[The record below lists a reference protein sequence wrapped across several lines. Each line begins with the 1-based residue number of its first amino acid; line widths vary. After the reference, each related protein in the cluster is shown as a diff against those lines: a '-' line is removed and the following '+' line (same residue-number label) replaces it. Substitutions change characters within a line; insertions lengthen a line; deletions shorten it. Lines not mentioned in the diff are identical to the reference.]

1 MKERW
6 IVGEARD
13 VEEQT
18 ITSWMV
24 KIQELTKVYS
34 SENIWNM
41 DKSDCFCK
49 ALHGKGLVKKGKE
62 AKGGEKSKQRFTIGL
77 FWQYYQGKDQGASCH
92 IEE

>member
-41 DKSDCFCK
+41 DKSD
-49 ALHGKGLVKKGKE
+49 
-62 AKGGEKSKQRFTIGL
+62 
-77 FWQYYQGKDQGASCH
+77 
-92 IEE
+92 

>member
-1 MKERW
+1 
-6 IVGEARD
+6 
-13 VEEQT
+13 
-18 ITSWMV
+18 MV

-62 AKGGEKSKQRFTIGL
+62 AKGGEKSKESFTIGL
-77 FWQYYQGKDQGASCH
+77 F
-92 IEE
+92 